1 MTSPA
6 HGINLRPGQGVDRLE
21 MRCEHQ
27 NGMLYMVPA
36 DRSWVCTDEHRHAH
50 VLAGFFK
57 ELAALNDS
65 RVGEAMNRWGLYYRE
80 RPLDEGV
87 EK

>member
-1 MTSPA
+1 MTSQV
-6 HGINLRPGQGVDRLE
+6 HGFNLRLGQGGDRLE

-27 NGMLYMVPA
+27 NGVLYMVPA

-57 ELAALNDS
+57 ELASLEDP
-65 RVGEAMNRWGLYYRE
+65 RVRQAMNRWGLYYRE
-80 RPLDEGV
+80 RPLDESAGQ
-87 EK
+87 